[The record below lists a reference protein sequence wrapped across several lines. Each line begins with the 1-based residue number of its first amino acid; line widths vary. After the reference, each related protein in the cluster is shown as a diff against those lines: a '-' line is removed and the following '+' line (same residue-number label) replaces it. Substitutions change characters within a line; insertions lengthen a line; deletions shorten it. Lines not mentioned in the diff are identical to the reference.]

1 MTTSPQY
8 GPVEL
13 ISPHLDPSAVVR
25 GGAQDA
31 PIVLLMHGL
40 GSDERDL
47 ASLVPFLPPVFEYVS
62 VRGIFRYVQGF
73 AWFDMPVAPDRPE
86 AIEASSAAVE
96 EWIAAQDRPV
106 VGAIG
111 FSQGGAVALQLLR
124 RDPHALRFVVN
135 LSGFPFPAAMQGDTA
150 LAEVRP
156 PALWG
161 HGGMDPLYDPE
172 REQAVREFMS
182 AHTALEEER
191 RPQLGHAVD
200 EIELRAV
207 AAFLQR
213 RAAGFLDRRS

>member
-13 ISPHLDPSAVVR
+13 ISPHLDESAVVR

-86 AIEASSAAVE
+86 AIETSAAAVE

-135 LSGFPFPAAMQGDTA
+135 LSGFPFPAAMQGDTV

-172 REQAVREFMS
+172 REQAVREFMG

>member
-13 ISPHLDPSAVVR
+13 ISPHLDESAVVR

-86 AIEASSAAVE
+86 AIETSAAAVE
-96 EWIAAQDRPV
+96 EWIAGQDRPV

-172 REQAVREFMS
+172 REQAVREFMG

-213 RAAGFLDRRS
+213 RAADADGR

>member
-13 ISPHLDPSAVVR
+13 ISPHLDESAVVR

-86 AIEASSAAVE
+86 AIETSAAAVE

-172 REQAVREFMS
+172 REQAVREFMG

>member
-8 GPVEL
+8 GSVEL
-13 ISPHLDPSAVVR
+13 ISPHLDQSAVER

-47 ASLVPFLPPVFEYVS
+47 AGLVPFLPPVFEYVS

-96 EWIAAQDRPV
+96 EWIAAQERPV

-111 FSQGGAVALQLLR
+111 FSQGGALALQLLR
-124 RDPHALRFVVN
+124 RDPHALQFVVN

-172 REQAVREFMS
+172 REQAVREFMG

-213 RAAGFLDRRS
+213 RAADADGR

>member
-13 ISPHLDPSAVVR
+13 ISPHLDESAVVR

>member
-13 ISPHLDPSAVVR
+13 IAPHLDPSAVVR

-73 AWFDMPVAPDRPE
+73 AWFAMPPE
-86 AIEASSAAVE
+86 RALPVDADAAAAAVE
-96 EWIAAQDRPV
+96 AWIAAQDRPV

-111 FSQGGAVALQLLR
+111 FSQGGLLALQLLR
-124 RDPHALRFVVN
+124 RDADRLDFVVN
-135 LSGFPFPAAMQGDTA
+135 LSGWPSPGTLPGDA
-150 LAEVRP
+150 SLAERRP
-156 PALWG
+156 PVLWG
-161 HGGMDPLYDPE
+161 HGGADPLYDE
-172 REQAVREFMS
+172 EAESQVREFLT

-191 RPQLGHAVD
+191 RPHRAHAVD

-207 AAFLQR
+207 ASFLRR
-213 RAAGFLDRRS
+213 RAEEIVDD

>member
-47 ASLVPFLPPVFEYVS
+47 AGLVPFLPPAFEYVS
-62 VRGIFRYVQGF
+62 ARGIFRYVQGY
-73 AWFDMPVAPDRPE
+73 AWFDMPVAPDRPD
-86 AIEASSAAVE
+86 AIDASAAAVE

-135 LSGFPFPAAMQGDTA
+135 LSGFPFPAAMQGDAA

-161 HGGMDPLYDPE
+161 HGGMDPLL
-172 REQAVREFMS
+172 S
-182 AHTALEEER
+182 LIH
-191 RPQLGHAVD
+191 
-200 EIELRAV
+200 I
-207 AAFLQR
+207 
-213 RAAGFLDRRS
+213 

>member
-13 ISPHLDPSAVVR
+13 ISPHLDESAVVR

-172 REQAVREFMS
+172 REQAVREFMG

>member
-8 GPVEL
+8 GPAEL
-13 ISPHLDPSAVVR
+13 ISPHLDESAVVR
-25 GGAQDA
+25 GVAQDA

-172 REQAVREFMS
+172 REQAVREFMG
-182 AHTALEEER
+182 AHTTLEEER

-213 RAAGFLDRRS
+213 RAVDADGR

>member
-213 RAAGFLDRRS
+213 RAADADGR

>member
-13 ISPHLDPSAVVR
+13 ISPHLDQSAVVR

-47 ASLVPFLPPVFEYVS
+47 AGLVPFLPPAFEYVS
-62 VRGIFRYVQGF
+62 VRGIFQYVQGF
-73 AWFDMPVAPDRPE
+73 AWFDMPLDPDRPE
-86 AIEASSAAVE
+86 AIEASAAAVE

-172 REQAVREFMS
+172 REQAVREFMG

-213 RAAGFLDRRS
+213 RAADADGR

>member
-13 ISPHLDPSAVVR
+13 ISPHLDESAVVR

-86 AIEASSAAVE
+86 AIEASAAAVE
-96 EWIAAQDRPV
+96 EWIAEQDRPV

-172 REQAVREFMS
+172 REQAVREFMG

>member
-13 ISPHLDPSAVVR
+13 IAPHLDPSAVVR

-172 REQAVREFMS
+172 REQAVREFMG

-213 RAAGFLDRRS
+213 RAADADGR

>member
-172 REQAVREFMS
+172 REQAVREFMG

>member
-8 GPVEL
+8 GPAEL
-13 ISPHLDPSAVVR
+13 ISPHLDESAVVR

-172 REQAVREFMS
+172 REQAVREFMG
-182 AHTALEEER
+182 AHTTLEEER

-213 RAAGFLDRRS
+213 RAVDADGR

>member
-172 REQAVREFMS
+172 REQAVREFMG

-213 RAAGFLDRRS
+213 RAADADGR

>member
-13 ISPHLDPSAVVR
+13 ISPHLDESAVVR

-172 REQAVREFMS
+172 REQAVREFMG

-200 EIELRAV
+200 EMELRAV
-207 AAFLQR
+207 PALRQR
-213 RAAGFLDRRS
+213 RAAGLRDRR

>member
-13 ISPHLDPSAVVR
+13 IAPHLDPSAVVR

-172 REQAVREFMS
+172 REQVVREFMG

>member
-86 AIEASSAAVE
+86 AIESSAAAVE

-213 RAAGFLDRRS
+213 RAADADGR

>member
-13 ISPHLDPSAVVR
+13 IAPHLDPSAVVR

-106 VGAIG
+106 VGAIW

-172 REQAVREFMS
+172 REQAVREFMG